1 MFYITKQKNYCI
13 IWHKVFIP
21 CSKKGKSLFSY
32 WSNIFPWVGLKGSKT
47 SNHKSVYIGSKCENF
62 SKDGEILDKCVDS
75 SPMSN
80 SKDSFNDKS
89 DDKDEA
95 SRKSSNSSEAYEEG
109 YEQHSPKTPKKPLPN
124 FSDDSAFISPELNEF
139 FESCL
144 PNIERGC
151 QRILLYR

>member
-1 MFYITKQKNYCI
+1 
-13 IWHKVFIP
+13 
-21 CSKKGKSLFSY
+21 
-32 WSNIFPWVGLKGSKT
+32 
-47 SNHKSVYIGSKCENF
+47 
-62 SKDGEILDKCVDS
+62 
-75 SPMSN
+75 MSN